1 MMKECIITAW
11 LLSEIKHRPLQH
23 PHMLLSVSS
32 FMGLTHCPLKEK
44 RAARGCWSDLWY
56 VYAWICTK
64 RIIQQKSNTGKEELL
79 LRAMACHKETAVD
92 VAEH

>member
-1 MMKECIITAW
+1 MKECIITAW

-32 FMGLTHCPLKEK
+32 SMELTHCPLKEK
-44 RAARGCWSDLWY
+44 RATGRCCSDLWY

-64 RIIQQKSNTGKEELL
+64 RIIQQKSNTGKEEIL
-79 LRAMACHKETAVD
+79 LRAMSCHKETAVD
-92 VAEH
+92 EAEH